1 MRYLMLPTSKAFQ
14 VLWGWIYTRQW
25 DQCFSWL
32 HAAIHSQQRLYR
44 SKVDCR
50 FCAFHKICVV
60 ETQDKNSKILRKNL
74 LTVPD
79 HKPTDQVHG
88 YNSCIFDVFK
98 RSLDALISLVSIT
111 SLFPTAI
118 QMVPTGF
125 FGCTP
130 PDQQY
135 RIWPH
140 LHRSSYDSTN
150 PEPFLRLPA
159 GLPPHVA
166 AGFRLYI
173 QPLLFA
179 FIAVR
184 NIASLKILGATCDTR
199 YSVCR

>member
-1 MRYLMLPTSKAFQ
+1 M
-14 VLWGWIYTRQW
+14 
-25 DQCFSWL
+25 
-32 HAAIHSQQRLYR
+32 
-44 SKVDCR
+44 
-50 FCAFHKICVV
+50 
-60 ETQDKNSKILRKNL
+60 
-74 LTVPD
+74 PD

-125 FGCTP
+125 SAVPSRTSNTGYGHTYIDHHTIQQTLNHFFDYLLAYRPMLLQGFG
-130 PDQQY
+130 
-135 RIWPH
+135 
-140 LHRSSYDSTN
+140 
-150 PEPFLRLPA
+150 F
-159 GLPPHVA
+159 
-166 AGFRLYI
+166 YI

-199 YSVCR
+199 YSVCKIATGTTFCCTQSKALL